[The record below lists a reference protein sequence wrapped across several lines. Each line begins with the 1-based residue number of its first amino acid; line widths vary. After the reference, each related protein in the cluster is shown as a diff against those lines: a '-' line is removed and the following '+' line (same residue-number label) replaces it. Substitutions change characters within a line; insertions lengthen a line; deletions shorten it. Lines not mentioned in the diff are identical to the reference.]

1 MGTCLT
7 IGLPLASTF
16 KTYLPPQGRGGSTE
30 KRPYAQVFFGTL
42 GAGSAATSLKR
53 SWLGK
58 MCSLCGLRELYGAA
72 HSPGMS

>member
-42 GAGSAATSLKR
+42 RAGSAATSLKR

-58 MCSLCGLRELYGAA
+58 CVRSVASGSSMGLQLGKD
-72 HSPGMS
+72 HL